1 MDVKHEIVY
10 ASELA
15 ILANNLSER
24 MYVEESKSFDSVKSA
39 KKYTQSVERRRA
51 LMSSIVNSIGSV
63 EDKLDSDEISW
74 KIPSGYKLFL
84 VNYSRLIQGIC
95 CGIIGTPD
103 IPVERFS
110 IYDEVVHLMD
120 DVSSLIS
127 SLEKDTAF
135 IFEITEKLA
144 RRLVQATVEFNSELI
159 ALPIKKASNEG
170 LAKIDAEIDGVKS
183 ALDDKLIDI
192 TQQYSESRAKLI
204 DSVKEYE
211 NSVKGIYEEGSNYL
225 TQLEQSVNK
234 VNLELDDKETEIER
248 VMVAAKNCLD
258 IANGM
263 LQRTSQV
270 GMAAA
275 FQERHKSL
283 KISMVI
289 WFIAF
294 FTCLSGLAIVG
305 VVFVISAYSSEIKT
319 VVELISKIAITFPLV
334 WGAWFSAKQYSH
346 VSQLREDYAY
356 KVAVAMTYHGYKSE
370 AADVNEEMSGKL
382 LESIIAQFSDNPV
395 RLYQNNNSASVIE
408 AMLKNDKFSDI
419 LNSAKNGASS
429 SSK

>member
-1 MDVKHEIVY
+1 MDVKHEINY

-15 ILANNLSER
+15 ILAANLSER
-24 MYVEESKSFDSVKSA
+24 IYVEENKSFDSVKSA
-39 KKYTQSVERRRA
+39 KKHTQSVERKRA
-51 LMSSIVNSIGSV
+51 LTSSIVNSIRGV

-84 VNYSRLIQGIC
+84 VNYSRLIQNIC
-95 CGIIGTPD
+95 CVIIGNPD
-103 IPVERFS
+103 VPVERFS
-110 IYDEVVHLMD
+110 IYDEIIYLMD

-127 SLEKDTAF
+127 SFEKDTAL
-135 IFEITEKLA
+135 IFEITDKLA
-144 RRLVQATVEFNSELI
+144 KRLVQATVEFNSEFI
-159 ALPIKKASNEG
+159 AFPIKKASNEG
-170 LAKIDAEIDGVKS
+170 LARIDAEMDGVKS

-204 DSVKEYE
+204 DSVKEHE
-211 NSVKGIYEEGSNYL
+211 HSIKGIYEKGSNYL
-225 TQLEQSVNK
+225 TQFEQSINK
-234 VNLELDDKETEIER
+234 VSLELDGKETEIEH
-248 VMVAAKNCLD
+248 VMVAARNCLD

-283 KISMVI
+283 KTSMVI

-294 FTCLSGLAIVG
+294 FTCLSGLAVVG
-305 VVFVISAYSSEIKT
+305 FVFVISAFSSEIKT

-370 AADVNEEMSGKL
+370 AADVNKEMSGKL
-382 LESIIAQFSDNPV
+382 LESIISQFSDNPV
-395 RLYQNNNSASVIE
+395 RLYQNDNSNSVIE
-408 AMLKNDKFSDI
+408 SILKNDKLSDI
-419 LNSAKNGASS
+419 INSAKNGVSGSA
-429 SSK
+429 K